1 MSDRHAIEHY
11 YERNT
16 RRFLLFG
23 GGRTAHAIHRQLW
36 GPGVEN
42 REAAAGHINQLLE
55 AALAEIGAA
64 DAPVLIDLGCG
75 VGGTLLHL
83 AGAFPRA
90 SLHGVTIS
98 RRQVEIGKAALKRA
112 GVVGQVQLH
121 CADFE
126 TLELGLEA
134 DAIIAV
140 ESFTHSRTADDFF
153 QAASGHLKPGGTLIL
168 VDDLVRSG
176 DGEPNAAEQRLID
189 DFRIGWRV
197 PSLCRTSDCVDYAE
211 RRNFELVEQR
221 DLTDLIRLGRPRDRL
236 IALIAPVA
244 SALGLERMPFFGN
257 LIGGNALHAG
267 LGKGL
272 FEYRWL
278 SFRHSPPAHPD
289 RARKSR

>member
-42 REAAAGHINQLLE
+42 REAAAGYINRLLE
-55 AALAEIGAA
+55 TALAEIGMAG
-64 DAPVLIDLGCG
+64 APVLIDLGCG

-83 AGAFPRA
+83 ARAFPRGR
-90 SLHGVTIS
+90 LHGVTIS
-98 RRQVEIGKAALKRA
+98 RRQVEFGTAALQRA
-112 GVVGQVQLH
+112 GVGQRVSLH

-126 TLELGLEA
+126 SLDLGVEA
-134 DAIIAV
+134 DAVVAV
-140 ESFTHSRTADDFF
+140 ESFTHSRAADDFF
-153 QAASGHLKPGGTLIL
+153 QTASRHLKPGGTLII
-168 VDDLVRSG
+168 VDDLIRSG
-176 DGEPNAAEQRLID
+176 DTEPNAAEQRLID
-189 DFRIGWRV
+189 NFRLGWRV
-197 PSLCRTSDCVDYAE
+197 PGLCSADDCVAKAA
-211 RRNFELVEQR
+211 RRNFELVEHR
-221 DLTDLIRLGRPRDRL
+221 DLTGLIRLGRPRDRL

-244 SALGLERMPFFGN
+244 SGLGLGRMPFFGN

>member
-16 RRFLLFG
+16 RRFLIFG

-42 REAAAGHINQLLE
+42 REAAAGYINQLLE
-55 AALAEIGAA
+55 AALEELGGAES
-64 DAPVLIDLGCG
+64 PLLIDLGCG

-83 AGAFPRA
+83 ARAFPRA

-98 RRQVEIGKAALKRA
+98 RRQVEIGAAALKRA
-112 GVVGQVQLH
+112 GVSQRVRLH

-126 TLELGLEA
+126 SLDLGLET
-134 DAIIAV
+134 DAIVAV
-140 ESFTHSRTADDFF
+140 ESFTHSRAADDFF
-153 QAASGHLKPGGTLIL
+153 RTASRHLKPGGTLII
-168 VDDLVRSG
+168 VDDLIRSG
-176 DGEPNAAEQRLID
+176 EAEPSAAEQRLID
-189 DFRIGWRV
+189 AFRLGWRV
-197 PSLCRTSDCVDYAE
+197 PSLCRASDCVDYAA
-211 RRNFELVEQR
+211 RRSFELVETR
-221 DLTDLIRLGRPRDRL
+221 NLTDLIRLGRPRDRL

-244 SALGLERMPFFGN
+244 SGLGLERMPFFSN

-267 LGKGL
+267 LGKSL

-278 SFRHSPPAHPD
+278 SFRRSPPEHPD
-289 RARKSR
+289 RSHKSR